1 MTLDYIYHS
10 GFAIEAEGVTV
21 IIDYYKDS
29 SETEHNQESYMTT
42 SCKDRVNS
50 MYWPLTFT
58 PTTSTVKY

>member
-29 SETEHNQESYMTT
+29 SETEHNRGIVHDY